1 MDAFRNI
8 HDTCSFNDHY
18 LNLLLDNLSKRANKI
33 IVLLGDFNIDLLNF
47 DTSEQLITFLYD
59 LNSNSLQ
66 LQILL
71 PNKISKNTEIL
82 IDNIFCNLLNPLIK
96 STISGNIS
104 SIMSDHLP
112 QFFTIPNFFSNSP
125 PTKYNMFYDWE
136 NFNDQSFLEDFEK
149 INWDQKL
156 QLNQDNVN
164 ITFENYLNT
173 ANTLIN
179 FHTPFKNSTKNNEFQ
194 KKPWSTK
201 GIQNLIEKKNR
212 HFKKCIRYVDR
223 DKNILYQEYKTYRN
237 SLLKAK

>member
-47 DTSEQLITFLYD
+47 DTSEQVITFLYD

-71 PNKISKNTEIL
+71 PNKISKNSETL
-82 IDNIFCNLLNPLIK
+82 IDNIFCNVLSPLIK

-112 QFFTIPNFFSNSP
+112 QFFTIPDFFSNSP

-179 FHTPFKNSTKNNEFQ
+179 FHTPFKNSTKNNDSFRKNHGVQ
-194 KKPWSTK
+194 K
-201 GIQNLIEKKNR
+201 
-212 HFKKCIRYVDR
+212 
-223 DKNILYQEYKTYRN
+223 EYKI
-237 SLLKAK
+237 

>member
-47 DTSEQLITFLYD
+47 DTSEQVITFLYD

-71 PNKISKNTEIL
+71 PNKISKNSETL

-112 QFFTIPNFFSNSP
+112 QFFTIPDFFSNSP

-149 INWDQKL
+149 INWDQVL
-156 QLNQDNVN
+156 
-164 ITFENYLNT
+164 
-173 ANTLIN
+173 
-179 FHTPFKNSTKNNEFQ
+179 
-194 KKPWSTK
+194 
-201 GIQNLIEKKNR
+201 
-212 HFKKCIRYVDR
+212 
-223 DKNILYQEYKTYRN
+223 
-237 SLLKAK
+237 

>member
-71 PNKISKNTEIL
+71 PNKISKNSETL

-112 QFFTIPNFFSNSP
+112 QFFTIPDFFSNSP
-125 PTKYNMFYDWE
+125 PRKYNMFYDWE

-179 FHTPFKNSTKNNEFQ
+179 FHTPFKNSTKNNDSFRKNHGVQ
-194 KKPWSTK
+194 K
-201 GIQNLIEKKNR
+201 
-212 HFKKCIRYVDR
+212 
-223 DKNILYQEYKTYRN
+223 EYKI
-237 SLLKAK
+237 

>member
-1 MDAFRNI
+1 MLDVFRNI

-18 LNLLLDNLSKRANKI
+18 LNPLLDNLSKGANKI

-47 DTSEQLITFLYD
+47 DTSEQVITFLYD

-71 PNKISKNTEIL
+71 PNKISKNSETL
-82 IDNIFCNLLNPLIK
+82 IDNIFCNVLSPLIK

-112 QFFTIPNFFSNSP
+112 QFFTIPDFFSNSP

-136 NFNDQSFLEDFEK
+136 NFNDQSLLEDFEK
-149 INWDQKL
+149 INWDQVL

-179 FHTPFKNSTKNNEFQ
+179 FHTPLKNSTKNNDSFRKNHGVQ
-194 KKPWSTK
+194 K
-201 GIQNLIEKKNR
+201 
-212 HFKKCIRYVDR
+212 
-223 DKNILYQEYKTYRN
+223 EYKI
-237 SLLKAK
+237 